1 MNAAGFFVARCY
13 GLMWA
18 MQMNQATLINGSF
31 NGVISALDRGLAYG
45 DGVFRTL
52 KISNGIPIHWPL
64 HYQKLVEDCSA
75 IGIVCPSADA
85 LMSDFNQLFVP
96 DETDSVAKIMITRGE
111 GERGYKPSPI
121 ASPMRVVTKSSL
133 PDYPESN
140 FIEGVHLHVCETRIG
155 HQPKLAGVK
164 HLNRLEN
171 VLARMEWSDP
181 ELADGIMLD
190 IESNVI
196 ECTAANIFARFDDVL
211 VTPKLDLC
219 GVAGITRMQI
229 LSRAPTLNLKTKIE
243 KMDLKKL
250 LSADE
255 IILSNSLY
263 GAWQVRSI
271 ASKKWKQQILAANIR
286 EAISL

>member
-1 MNAAGFFVARCY
+1 
-13 GLMWA
+13 MWA
-18 MQMNQATLINGSF
+18 MQINQATLINGSF

-45 DGVFRTL
+45 DGIFRTL
-52 KISNGIPIHWPL
+52 KIRNGIPAHWPL

-75 IGIVCPSADA
+75 IGIVCPSADV

-96 DETDSVAKIMITRGE
+96 DEVVSVAKIIITRGE

-121 ASPMRVVTKSSL
+121 ASPMRVVTKSTL

-140 FIEGVHLHVCETRIG
+140 FTEGVHLYVCETRIG
-155 HQPKLAGVK
+155 HQAKLAGVK

-171 VLARMEWSDP
+171 VLARMEWSEP

-190 IESNVI
+190 IEGNVI

-229 LSRAPTLNLKTKIE
+229 LSRAPTLNLNTKIE

-271 ASKKWKQQILAANIR
+271 ANEKWKQQTLAANIR